1 VKSFLGQFLF
11 FCFGSLLL
19 TSTAFAVS
27 CHPESARST
36 TAADTARASLDFAT
50 AEKLYAAE
58 LKSSPDSEDAL
69 IGYSISLLDED
80 KVAEALAAAQNA
92 IQQKPKSADLMAVL
106 GEIQFR
112 LANLKEAGAA
122 FQSAL
127 ALDPCSARAHYAIV
141 RFLEANSMHASAQ
154 QQLDVA
160 HLLAPSDPT
169 ITAQWRRWRP
179 AAERATYLKQE
190 LSQSNISEMN
200 RKNLTDYIS
209 YLEKQSEIEKEGGCR
224 VVSNVKNLTQTMVP
238 LGGGDTRASDMGSD
252 DRALGL
258 DVRLNDKASARLLFD
273 TGASG
278 IFVSR
283 VVAER
288 AGLKPFR
295 KLTFRGFG
303 DEAEPTGYS
312 ALVDDLRIGQLEFKN
327 CMVQVSDKN
336 GVVDHEGL
344 IGGDVF
350 ESFLITVDFPMKK
363 IRFSQLPTRPG
374 EAVSEATL
382 KTSGRGGS
390 EELHDRYIAP
400 EMKDWVRV
408 LKINDDLIIP
418 TTIRDNH
425 THMFIIDTGAYSC
438 IIDTGVASG
447 VTKVS
452 KTDTIVEGVSG
463 KVKEVRRGDSVFVQF
478 GNLKA
483 RLDDATLVDTSRFSK
498 ADRLEI
504 GGFVGFSAL
513 RFTTMQIDYRD
524 GLVHFSYD
532 RRQGFDQY

>member
-1 VKSFLGQFLF
+1 MKSFLGQCLF
-11 FCFGSLLL
+11 FCFGSFIL

-27 CHPESARST
+27 CHPESPRSA

-92 IQQKPKSADLMAVL
+92 IQQKRTSAALMAVL

-141 RFLEANSMHASAQ
+141 RFLEANSMDASAQ

-160 HLLAPSDPT
+160 HLLAPSDPA
-169 ITAQWRRWRP
+169 ITAQWRQWRP

-190 LSQSNISEMN
+190 LNQNNISVKTRE
-200 RKNLTDYIS
+200 NLADSIS
-209 YLEKQSEIEKEGGCR
+209 YLEKQSEIEREGGCH
-224 VVSNVKNLTQTMVP
+224 VVSSVKDLTQTMVP
-238 LGGGDTRASDMGSD
+238 LGGGDMRVPDMGSD

-283 VVAER
+283 AVAER

-295 KLTFRGFG
+295 KLTFGGFG

-336 GVVDHEGL
+336 GVIDHEGL

-363 IRFSQLPTRPG
+363 IRFSQLPARPG
-374 EAVSEATL
+374 ET
-382 KTSGRGGS
+382 
-390 EELHDRYIAP
+390 
-400 EMKDWVRV
+400 
-408 LKINDDLIIP
+408 
-418 TTIRDNH
+418 
-425 THMFIIDTGAYSC
+425 
-438 IIDTGVASG
+438 
-447 VTKVS
+447 VS
-452 KTDTIVEGVSG
+452 K
-463 KVKEVRRGDSVFVQF
+463 
-478 GNLKA
+478 
-483 RLDDATLVDTSRFSK
+483 
-498 ADRLEI
+498 
-504 GGFVGFSAL
+504 AL
-513 RFTTMQIDYRD
+513 
-524 GLVHFSYD
+524 
-532 RRQGFDQY
+532 